1 MCLSTYLQLDIMIT
15 DILLHPFLVS
25 IVMLSFALGL
35 KVLVDKL
42 ARNRAEKK
50 DKDIRYIAHN
60 IKHFINFVLVLSLL
74 FVWSTE
80 IQNFALSI
88 AAFAVAI
95 VLATREFIQ
104 CVIGFFYLV
113 TTRPFRVGD
122 WVQVGEYY
130 GEVAETD
137 WIKTTMHEIDMH
149 TYQFSRKTIYIPN
162 NKLITSPIK
171 NLNYVK
177 RFATHSFSIVRKE
190 SFNPYPIYDT
200 LSVKAKMYCEEFE
213 ELATRYNSIIERKL
227 DAKISGPAPEI
238 HFGTTD
244 LGEFR
249 ARFTL
254 FCPTEQAL
262 DIEHKLTEC
271 FMALWYEEEMKHK
284 IALSEVNNQVT
295 N

>member
-1 MCLSTYLQLDIMIT
+1 MIKDIFM
-15 DILLHPFLVS
+15 HPFLVS
-25 IVMLSFALGL
+25 VLVLAIAFVL

-50 DKDIRYIAHN
+50 EKDIRYITHN
-60 IKHFINFVLVLSLL
+60 IKHFINFVMVLSLL

-122 WVQVGEYY
+122 WIQVGDYF

-137 WIKTTMHEIDMH
+137 WVKTTMHEIDMH

-162 NKLITSPIK
+162 NKLITSSIK

-177 RFATHSFSIVRKE
+177 RFVTHHFTIVRRE
-190 SFNPYPIYDT
+190 SFNPYVIHDE
-200 LSVKAKMYCEEFE
+200 LVNQAKLYCEEFHDV
-213 ELATRYNSIIERKL
+213 ATRYNSMIERKL
-227 DAKISGPAPEI
+227 DAKISGPAPVI
-238 HFGTTD
+238 HFGTTE
-244 LGEFR
+244 LGEFK
-249 ARFTL
+249 ASFTL
-254 FCPTEQAL
+254 FCPTNKAL
-262 DIEHKLTEC
+262 EIEHKLTEC
-271 FMALWYEEEMKHK
+271 FMALWYEQAKKNKEEQ
-284 IALSEVNNQVT
+284 SEA
-295 N
+295 

>member
-1 MCLSTYLQLDIMIT
+1 M
-15 DILLHPFLVS
+15 HPFLVS
-25 IVMLSFALGL
+25 VLVLAIAFVL

-50 DKDIRYIAHN
+50 EKDIRYITHN
-60 IKHFINFVLVLSLL
+60 IKHFINFVMVLSLL

-122 WVQVGEYY
+122 WIQVGDYF

-137 WIKTTMHEIDMH
+137 WVKTTMHEIDMH

-162 NKLITSPIK
+162 NKLITSSIK

-177 RFATHSFSIVRKE
+177 RFVTHHFTIVRRE
-190 SFNPYPIYDT
+190 SFNPYVIHDE
-200 LSVKAKMYCEEFE
+200 LVNQAKLYCEEFHDV
-213 ELATRYNSIIERKL
+213 ATRYNSMIERKL
-227 DAKISGPAPEI
+227 DAKISGPAPVI
-238 HFGTTD
+238 HFGTTE
-244 LGEFR
+244 LGEFK
-249 ARFTL
+249 ASFTL
-254 FCPTEQAL
+254 FCPTNKAL
-262 DIEHKLTEC
+262 EIEHKLTEC
-271 FMALWYEEEMKHK
+271 FMALWYEQTKKNKEEQ
-284 IALSEVNNQVT
+284 SEA
-295 N
+295 

>member
-1 MCLSTYLQLDIMIT
+1 MIK
-15 DILLHPFLVS
+15 DILMHPFLVS
-25 IVMLSFALGL
+25 VLVLAIAFVL

-50 DKDIRYIAHN
+50 EKDIRYITHN
-60 IKHFINFVLVLSLL
+60 IKHFINFVMVLSLL

-122 WVQVGEYY
+122 WIQVGDYF

-137 WIKTTMHEIDMH
+137 WVKTTMHEIDMH

-162 NKLITSPIK
+162 NKLITSSIK

-177 RFATHSFSIVRKE
+177 RFVTHHFTIVRRE
-190 SFNPYPIYDT
+190 SFNPYVIHDE
-200 LSVKAKMYCEEFE
+200 LVNQAKLYCEEFHD
-213 ELATRYNSIIERKL
+213 LATRYNSMIERKL
-227 DAKISGPAPEI
+227 DAKISGPAPVI
-238 HFGTTD
+238 HFGTTE
-244 LGEFR
+244 LGEFK
-249 ARFTL
+249 ASFTL
-254 FCPTEQAL
+254 FCPTNKAL
-262 DIEHKLTEC
+262 EIEHKLTEC
-271 FMALWYEEEMKHK
+271 FMALWYEQAKKNKEEQ
-284 IALSEVNNQVT
+284 SEA
-295 N
+295 

>member
-1 MCLSTYLQLDIMIT
+1 MIK
-15 DILLHPFLVS
+15 DILMHPFLVS
-25 IVMLSFALGL
+25 VLVLAIAFVL

-50 DKDIRYIAHN
+50 EKDIRYITHN
-60 IKHFINFVLVLSLL
+60 IKHFINFVMVLSLL

-122 WVQVGEYY
+122 WIQVGDYF

-137 WIKTTMHEIDMH
+137 WVKTTMHEIDMH

-162 NKLITSPIK
+162 NKLITSSIK

-177 RFATHSFSIVRKE
+177 RFVTHHFTIIRRE
-190 SFNPYPIYDT
+190 SFNPYVIHDE
-200 LSVKAKMYCEEFE
+200 LVNQAKLYCEEFHDV
-213 ELATRYNSIIERKL
+213 ATRYNSMIERKL
-227 DAKISGPAPEI
+227 DAKISGPAPVI
-238 HFGTTD
+238 HFGTTE
-244 LGEFR
+244 LGEFK
-249 ARFTL
+249 ASFTL
-254 FCPTEQAL
+254 FCPTNKAL
-262 DIEHKLTEC
+262 EIEHKLTEC
-271 FMALWYEEEMKHK
+271 FMALWYEQAKKNKEEQ
-284 IALSEVNNQVT
+284 SEA
-295 N
+295 

>member
-1 MCLSTYLQLDIMIT
+1 MIK
-15 DILLHPFLVS
+15 DILMHPFLVS
-25 IVMLSFALGL
+25 VLVLAIAFVL

-50 DKDIRYIAHN
+50 EKDIRYITHN
-60 IKHFINFVLVLSLL
+60 IKHFINFVMVLSLL

-122 WVQVGEYY
+122 WIQVGDYF

-137 WIKTTMHEIDMH
+137 WVKTTMHEIDMH

-162 NKLITSPIK
+162 NKLITSSIK

-177 RFATHSFSIVRKE
+177 RFVTHHFTIVRRE
-190 SFNPYPIYDT
+190 SFNPYVIHDE
-200 LSVKAKMYCEEFE
+200 LVNQAKLYCEEFHDV
-213 ELATRYNSIIERKL
+213 ATRYNSMIERKL
-227 DAKISGPAPEI
+227 DAKISGPAPVI
-238 HFGTTD
+238 HFGTTE
-244 LGEFR
+244 LGEFK
-249 ARFTL
+249 ASFTL
-254 FCPTEQAL
+254 FCPTNKAL
-262 DIEHKLTEC
+262 EIEHKLTEC
-271 FMALWYEEEMKHK
+271 FMAFWYEQAKKNKEEQ
-284 IALSEVNNQVT
+284 SEA
-295 N
+295 

>member
-1 MCLSTYLQLDIMIT
+1 MIK
-15 DILLHPFLVS
+15 DILMHPFLVS
-25 IVMLSFALGL
+25 VLVLAIAFVL

-50 DKDIRYIAHN
+50 EKDIRYITHN
-60 IKHFINFVLVLSLL
+60 IKHFINFVMVLSLL

-95 VLATREFIQ
+95 ELAIREFIQ

-122 WVQVGEYY
+122 WIQVGDYF

-137 WIKTTMHEIDMH
+137 WVKTTMHEIDMH

-162 NKLITSPIK
+162 NKLITSSIK

-177 RFATHSFSIVRKE
+177 RFVTHHFTIVRRE
-190 SFNPYPIYDT
+190 SFNPYVIHDE
-200 LSVKAKMYCEEFE
+200 LVNQAKLYCEEFHDV
-213 ELATRYNSIIERKL
+213 ATRYNSMIERKL
-227 DAKISGPAPEI
+227 DAKISGPAPVI
-238 HFGTTD
+238 HFGTTE
-244 LGEFR
+244 LGEFK
-249 ARFTL
+249 ASFTL
-254 FCPTEQAL
+254 FCPTNKAL
-262 DIEHKLTEC
+262 EIEHKLTEC
-271 FMALWYEEEMKHK
+271 FMALWYEQAKKNKEEQ
-284 IALSEVNNQVT
+284 SEA
-295 N
+295 

>member
-1 MCLSTYLQLDIMIT
+1 MIK
-15 DILLHPFLVS
+15 DILMHPFLVS
-25 IVMLSFALGL
+25 VLVLAIAFVL

-50 DKDIRYIAHN
+50 EKDIRYITHN
-60 IKHFINFVLVLSLL
+60 IKHFINFVMVLSLL

-122 WVQVGEYY
+122 WIQVGDYF

-137 WIKTTMHEIDMH
+137 WVKTTMHEIDMH

-162 NKLITSPIK
+162 NKLITSSIK

-177 RFATHSFSIVRKE
+177 RFVTHHFTIVRRE
-190 SFNPYPIYDT
+190 SFNPYVIHDE
-200 LSVKAKMYCEEFE
+200 LVNQAKLYCEEFHD
-213 ELATRYNSIIERKL
+213 LATRYNSMIERKL
-227 DAKISGPAPEI
+227 DAKISGPAPVI
-238 HFGTTD
+238 HFGTTE
-244 LGEFR
+244 LGEFK
-249 ARFTL
+249 ASFTL
-254 FCPTEQAL
+254 FCPTNKAL
-262 DIEHKLTEC
+262 EIEHKLTEC
-271 FMALWYEEEMKHK
+271 FMALWYEQAKKNKEEQ
-284 IALSEVNNQVT
+284 SEV
-295 N
+295 

>member
-1 MCLSTYLQLDIMIT
+1 MIK
-15 DILLHPFLVS
+15 DILMHPFLVS
-25 IVMLSFALGL
+25 VLVLAIAFVL

-50 DKDIRYIAHN
+50 EKDIRYITHN
-60 IKHFINFVLVLSLL
+60 IKHFINFVMVLSLL

-122 WVQVGEYY
+122 WIQVGDYF

-137 WIKTTMHEIDMH
+137 WVKTTMHEIDMH

-162 NKLITSPIK
+162 NKLITSSIK

-177 RFATHSFSIVRKE
+177 RFVTHHFTIVRRE
-190 SFNPYPIYDT
+190 SFNPYVIHDK
-200 LSVKAKMYCEEFE
+200 LVNQAKLYCEEFHDV
-213 ELATRYNSIIERKL
+213 ATRYNSMIERKL
-227 DAKISGPAPEI
+227 DAKISGPAPVI
-238 HFGTTD
+238 HFGTTE
-244 LGEFR
+244 LGEFK
-249 ARFTL
+249 ASFTL
-254 FCPTEQAL
+254 FCPTNKAL
-262 DIEHKLTEC
+262 EIEHKLTEC
-271 FMALWYEEEMKHK
+271 FMALWYEQAKKNKEEQ
-284 IALSEVNNQVT
+284 SEA
-295 N
+295 